1 MVKLASNL
9 SDKLEKQPSADD
21 GFDNI
26 PLITPLEV
34 NQLQQ
39 PFAEK
44 VIVKTSTQ
52 YQLQQKKKNK
62 LYFPNIKKLNINL
75 YSDVSEKAKI
85 TGLILITLGFL
96 TSLLLLLMYKAMW
109 YDQLTCP
116 EGFILKQKHC
126 TPAAL
131 EMYYTEQQ
139 EQEQGVHG
147 GTNAGLYAALSHL
160 NQVKRSG
167 PELPS
172 PWLPVISALKEAE
185 VTKPGSEPLKGVLE
199 ADE

>member
-1 MVKLASNL
+1 MVKIGSNL

-34 NQLQQ
+34 NQLRQ
-39 PFAEK
+39 PFADK
-44 VIVKTSTQ
+44 VIVKTVTQ
-52 YQLQQKKKNK
+52 YQLQQKKNK
-62 LYFPNIKKLNINL
+62 LYVPNIKKLNINF
-75 YSDVSEKAKI
+75 YSDVSDKAKI
-85 TGLILITLGFL
+85 TGLILITLAFL

-116 EGFILKQKHC
+116 EGFILKKHC

-139 EQEQGVHG
+139 EEQDPGVRG
-147 GTNAGLYAALSHL
+147 GVNAGLYAALSRL
-160 NQVKRSG
+160 NQVKRTG

-172 PWLPVISALKEAE
+172 PWLPVVSAPKEAE
-185 VTKPGSEPLKGVLE
+185 AAKQSSEQLRGALE
-199 ADE
+199 REE